1 MLCEM
6 MYYYSEE
13 LREKGKILDPKGV
26 LKHTKDIL
34 DMETQYNSR
43 AFWQSKSGRQ
53 IMGPATSVKIYEIVS
68 MDRTQSCNQLRKT

>member
-43 AFWQSKSGRQ
+43 AF
-53 IMGPATSVKIYEIVS
+53 
-68 MDRTQSCNQLRKT
+68 